1 MIGLFFLLRLSVA
14 ALLVTSALTAS
25 AGTAAFPAT
34 PAAVRT
40 PVGNPIEDFL
50 NDPQIQAVAPH
61 LVQQMTDNLL
71 QQPRQ
76 QAASAVAAPALNPDG
91 SLMSPSSSAPIV
103 ANTKIPL
110 LNDIV
115 KIVSITVFNAKHADW
130 SRLEAAKL
138 RAIQTHGEEAVN
150 HSADLNALDTHH
162 AAVIVKTIYDTVINI
177 PATTKAVYAAHAAG
191 ANPEAK
197 DKERLSSSSSFWD
210 FLGCGLVKSSEAIKS
225 VKSLVNPSATGCETT
240 DAAYLRGVDE
250 VVYYSALSDGVA
262 GGTLAAAPGD
272 SAVKSLGLGTIIA
285 SVGKLAIELHMVQAV
300 ARLAD
305 LNPADDIVRTMIYL
319 ALEADSA
326 QPVGQ
331 DSPWSVKV
339 VGGREGAG
347 QATGGPRRLSGIPVL
362 RNLFAFSS
370 DVLSANDLG
379 EVVKFVFC
387 PETDVIKPAVPP
399 SSAPVKKDEQIQQPP
414 AAQQQQKD
422 DKEKKDEAHAVA
434 ERDEAV
440 KNAMEFAR
448 LRANKIKSKEL

>member
-1 MIGLFFLLRLSVA
+1 MKFFLRLSVA
-14 ALLVTSALTAS
+14 ALLVTSAFAAS
-25 AGTAAFPAT
+25 AGTAAFHAT

-40 PVGNPIEDFL
+40 PAGNPIEDFL

-61 LVQQMTDNLL
+61 LVQQMTDNRVNK
-71 QQPRQ
+71 QRQ
-76 QAASAVAAPALNPDG
+76 HF
-91 SLMSPSSSAPIV
+91 MSPSSSAPIV

-115 KIVSITVFNAKHADW
+115 EIVSITVFNAKHADW

-150 HSADLNALDTHH
+150 QSADLNALDTHH

-210 FLGCGLVKSSEAIKS
+210 FLECGLVKSSEAIKS
-225 VKSLVNPSATGCETT
+225 VKSLVNPSETGCETT

-285 SVGKLAIELHMVQAV
+285 SVGKLAIELHMAQAV

-326 QPVGQ
+326 QPSLE
-331 DSPWSVKV
+331 DESALALIT
-339 VGGREGAG
+339 RGAG
-347 QATGGPRRLSGIPVL
+347 HATGGPRRFSGIPVL

-387 PETDVIKPAVPP
+387 PETDVIKPEVPP

-422 DKEKKDEAHAVA
+422 DKEKKDEAHGEAQKVLKISKRLQR
-434 ERDEAV
+434 RDEAV
-440 KNAMEFAR
+440 KNAIEFAR

>member
-1 MIGLFFLLRLSVA
+1 
-14 ALLVTSALTAS
+14 
-25 AGTAAFPAT
+25 
-34 PAAVRT
+34 
-40 PVGNPIEDFL
+40 
-50 NDPQIQAVAPH
+50 
-61 LVQQMTDNLL
+61 MTDNLL

-91 SLMSPSSSAPIV
+91 SLMSPSPSAPIV

-115 KIVSITVFNAKHADW
+115 EIVSMTVFNAKHADW

-150 HSADLNALDTHH
+150 QSADLNALDTHH

-210 FLGCGLVKSSEAIKS
+210 FLECGLFKSSEAIKS
-225 VKSLVNPSATGCETT
+225 VKSLVNPSETGCETT

-262 GGTLAAAPGD
+262 GGALAAAPGD
-272 SAVKSLGLGTIIA
+272 SAVKSLDLGTIIA
-285 SVGKLAIELHMVQAV
+285 SVGKLAIELHMAQAV

-326 QPVGQ
+326 QPVRQ
-331 DSPWSVKV
+331 DPPLSVKV
-339 VGGREGAG
+339 VGGRE
-347 QATGGPRRLSGIPVL
+347 RFSGIPVL

-387 PETDVIKPAVPP
+387 PKTDVIKPEVPP

-422 DKEKKDEAHAVA
+422 DKEKKDEAHGEAQKVLKILKRLQR
-434 ERDEAV
+434 RDEAV